1 MSGPISWREELEELY
16 LKFKGEISPSKL
28 NVEFGKVDPLK
39 NFKGFK
45 KGEDQEI
52 GKLILEQMKH
62 PEKYEDFDTDPP
74 IEVLMGEFT
83 RIMMT
88 KSEYPPESDNPKM
101 EKRTRKTSTK
111 ISTSRRKTS
120 KKS

>member
-1 MSGPISWREELEELY
+1 MSDLTSLEEDLEELY
-16 LKFKGEISPSKL
+16 LKFKGEISPSEL
-28 NVEFGKVDPLK
+28 DVEFGKVDPLK

-52 GKLILEQMKH
+52 GKLILEQMKN
-62 PEKYEDFDTDPP
+62 PEEYEDFDSDPP
-74 IEVLMGEFT
+74 IEVLMGEF
-83 RIMMT
+83 IQIKMT
-88 KSEYPPESDNPKM
+88 KSIYPTESDNPKT
-101 EKRTRKTSTK
+101 EKRARKTSTK